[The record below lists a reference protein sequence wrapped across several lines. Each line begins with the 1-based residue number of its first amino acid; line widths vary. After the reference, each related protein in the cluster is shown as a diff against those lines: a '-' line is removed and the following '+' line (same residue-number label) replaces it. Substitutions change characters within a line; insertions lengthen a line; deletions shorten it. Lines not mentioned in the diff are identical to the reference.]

1 MKLSFFLPG
10 SASDGAVA
18 DSTPHSG
25 ELAYKTLGVCSANDT
40 CIASRCVIT
49 SVVLLAVYLLDS
61 VRVRAACM

>member
-10 SASDGAVA
+10 SASDGTVA

-25 ELAYKTLGVCSANDT
+25 ELAYKTLGVCLAHYT

-49 SVVLLAVYLLDS
+49 SVVLLTVYLVDS